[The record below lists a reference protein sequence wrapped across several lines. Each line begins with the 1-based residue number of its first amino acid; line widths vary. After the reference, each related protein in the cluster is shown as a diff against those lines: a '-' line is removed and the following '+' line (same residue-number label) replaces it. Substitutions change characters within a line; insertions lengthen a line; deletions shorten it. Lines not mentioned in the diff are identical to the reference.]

1 MRALTLS
8 AFALLALFIAG
19 KAQAQAPDP
28 APAPAN
34 GRLNSLYAC
43 TEIGEAS
50 ARLACFDAATA
61 NLRTAENVG
70 EVRVIDLN
78 SVQELDRESFGFSL
92 PSLAKI
98 LAPKK
103 SAVALGAAPLD
114 RIQAI
119 IQSVRIAPSGAAVI
133 TLDNGQIWR
142 QIDQERPF
150 ALKPGKSVQVSKA
163 SLGSFF
169 LVVGSSQAFRVRR
182 EQ

>member
-1 MRALTLS
+1 MRALTLVG
-8 AFALLALFIAG
+8 FAALALVSA
-19 KAQAQAPDP
+19 AQAQAQDRVP
-28 APAPAN
+28 APASGA
-34 GRLNSLYAC
+34 LESLYAC
-43 TEIGEAS
+43 SEVGEAS

-61 NLRTAENVG
+61 SLRAAENLG
-70 EVRVIDLN
+70 DVRVIDLN

-103 SAVALGAAPLD
+103 SAAGLGNAPID
-114 RIQAI
+114 RIEAI

-150 ALKPGKSVQVSKA
+150 VLKPGKSVKISKA

-169 LVVGSSQAFRVRR
+169 LVVGSNQAFRVRR

>member
-1 MRALTLS
+1 MRALILAS
-8 AFALLALFIAG
+8 FAMLALLIAG
-19 KAQAQAPDP
+19 KAQAQATDP
-28 APAPAN
+28 AQAN

-61 NLRTAENVG
+61 NLRTAESVG

-103 SAVALGAAPLD
+103 STASLRTAPID

-119 IQSVRIAPSGAAVI
+119 IQSVRIAPSGAAVV

-150 ALKPGKSVQVSKA
+150 PLKPGKSVQISKA

-169 LVVGSSQAFRVRR
+169 LVIGSSQAFRVRR